1 MSVNASVRA
10 VITRHNKKQGAGTVV
25 IGSDIIGA
33 EHPTITSGSL
43 SIDVA
48 LGGGWAV
55 NHFIEVI
62 GHKSAGKTAII
73 LKTIAA
79 NQKRDPNWTV
89 VWLASE
95 DFVETY
101 ALMLGVDM
109 ARVIIVNDCIMES
122 VFETAIEF
130 AETNEIDCIVIDSLP
145 ALVPEK
151 EFEDMMGDFQVG
163 LAPRLTNKWLRKMN
177 PFVKRSLI
185 EQGRPLTV
193 FMLNQWRNK
202 IGGYGDPR
210 TAPGGMGKD
219 FYAFQQVEVIN
230 DEDIKNTK
238 NMPIGQVL
246 RIRNIKNKFA
256 PRGRT
261 GYVDY
266 YFDRGNGFSP
276 GSYDLVKDMISAA
289 LAYDVIAREGQRN
302 YVFGDYNWSG
312 RPAVEKAI
320 RGDRDVRARLRKAIL
335 AVASKPA
342 TEQPKSR
349 VRGRT
354 AASVEETGDASQ

>member
-1 MSVNASVRA
+1 
-10 VITRHNKKQGAGTVV
+10 
-25 IGSDIIGA
+25 
-33 EHPTITSGSL
+33 
-43 SIDVA
+43 
-48 LGGGWAV
+48 
-55 NHFIEVI
+55 
-62 GHKSAGKTAII
+62 
-73 LKTIAA
+73 
-79 NQKRDPNWTV
+79 
-89 VWLASE
+89 
-95 DFVETY
+95 
-101 ALMLGVDM
+101 
-109 ARVIIVNDCIMES
+109 
-122 VFETAIEF
+122 
-130 AETNEIDCIVIDSLP
+130 
-145 ALVPEK
+145 
-151 EFEDMMGDFQVG
+151 
-163 LAPRLTNKWLRKMN
+163 
-177 PFVKRSLI
+177 
-185 EQGRPLTV
+185 
-193 FMLNQWRNK
+193 
-202 IGGYGDPR
+202 
-210 TAPGGMGKD
+210 MGKD